1 MVADILIQNG
11 SIIDGSGASAFA
23 GDIAI
28 KDGKIIAVGSLGS
41 CEAKRVIDAKGQV
54 VAPGFIDIHTHTDF
68 TIQLDNRCESQIR
81 QGVTTEVVGLCGA
94 SNAPCTESTRS
105 EIIRPEILKGNW
117 TSFSSYLSA
126 LDSAKPGTNLA
137 CLVGHGTL
145 RTITMPAS
153 TRSREASADE
163 IKAMQYELEKCF
175 EAGAFGL
182 STGLEYFPGKAA
194 NSYELEQLCSVI
206 AKHNTFH
213 ACHIRNRDM
222 HGLSAYLEVLE
233 VARNSG
239 SRLQI
244 SHMNNK
250 YGRPEKT
257 MERALKMI
265 EWMRDDGVC
274 VGMDVIPSI
283 WNHSFASALLPLWAL
298 DLSIPELLSVLKDP
312 KKKSALMH
320 NPEPYMQLHVQGKWD
335 KIYILD
341 AKKTHRYIG
350 MNLAEIAKEKN
361 CDSGWD
367 ALFAL
372 FIEEEETLHS
382 IVFTGECFPMDD
394 IMEVLQDPYCCVC
407 SDSVASATDG
417 VTKDIKISPDTF
429 TWAERFLRTFILEKK
444 LLSLPEAIRRLT
456 SLPAAQAGIQNRGL
470 IKDGYCADIVVF
482 RPEELN
488 DNATFVD
495 SACYP
500 TGINTVLINGQVVLH
515 DTVRASEQ
523 SGMILR
529 ANAQ

>member
-1 MVADILIQNG
+1 MVADILIKNG
-11 SIIDGSGASAFA
+11 SVIDGSGSPAFPS
-23 GDIAI
+23 DIAI
-28 KDGKIIAVGSLGS
+28 KNGKIVEIGSLGA

-68 TIQLDNRCESQIR
+68 TIQLDNRCESQVR
-81 QGVTTEVVGLCGA
+81 QGITTEIVGLCGA
-94 SNAPCTESTRS
+94 SNAPCTENTKS
-105 EIIRPEILKGNW
+105 EIIRPEFLKGNW
-117 TSFSSYLSA
+117 TSFSSYLEV
-126 LDSAKPGTNLA
+126 LDSAKPATNIA

-153 TRSREASADE
+153 SRSREASADE
-163 IKAMQYELEKCF
+163 IRAMQYELEKCF

-194 NSYELEQLCSVI
+194 NAYELEQLCTIV
-206 AKHNTFH
+206 AKHDVFH
-213 ACHIRNRDM
+213 ACHIRNRDL

-257 MERALKMI
+257 MTRALEMI
-265 EWMRDDGVC
+265 KWMREDGVF

-298 DLSIPELLSVLKDP
+298 DLPLPDLLDTLKDP
-312 KKKSALMH
+312 QKKLALMH

-341 AKKTHRYIG
+341 AKKTRRYIG
-350 MNLAEIAKEKN
+350 MNIADIAKEQN
-361 CDSGWD
+361 CASGWD
-367 ALFAL
+367 ALFSL
-372 FIEEEETLHS
+372 FIEEEDTLHS
-382 IVFTGECFPMDD
+382 IVFTGECFPMED
-394 IMEVLQDPYCCVC
+394 ILEVLQDPFCAVC

-417 VTKDIKISPDTF
+417 VTKDVRVSPDTF
-429 TWAERFLRTFILEKK
+429 TWAERFLRTFILEKN

-456 SLPAAQAGIQNRGL
+456 SLPALQAGIRDRGL
-470 IKDGYCADIVVF
+470 IKKDYCADIVIF
-482 RPEELN
+482 SPEKLN
-488 DNATFVD
+488 DDATFAD
-495 SACYP
+495 SAHYP
-500 TGINTVLINGQVVLH
+500 KGINTVLINGQIALH
-515 DTVRASEQ
+515 ENVRASEQ
-523 SGMILR
+523 SGMVLR
-529 ANAQ
+529 ANS